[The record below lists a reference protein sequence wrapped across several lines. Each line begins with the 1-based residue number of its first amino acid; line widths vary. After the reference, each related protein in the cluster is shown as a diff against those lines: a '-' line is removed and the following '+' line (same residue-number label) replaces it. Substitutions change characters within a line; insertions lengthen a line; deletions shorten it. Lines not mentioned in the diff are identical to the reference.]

1 MPEIHIR
8 PIEVED
14 IVHLEA
20 LEHEFHTDHVWQ
32 MEREINDRQVAVSFR
47 EIRLPRIIR
56 VEYPKYKWPKDGE
69 ECCQIKGITAIIDE
83 EIIGYL
89 LIEKEDVTSSAY
101 IRKLVVKN
109 NLRRKGVA
117 SALILSAHDWA
128 RKNNL
133 KHTIIE
139 MQSKNYPAICLV
151 KKFGYEFCGYN
162 DRFYA
167 NQDIAL
173 FFSRYCR

>member
-1 MPEIHIR
+1 MPEIQVR
-8 PIEVED
+8 PIKFED
-14 IVHLEA
+14 FEHLQA
-20 LEHEFHTDHVWQ
+20 LEHAFYTDYVWQ
-32 MEREINDRQVAVSFR
+32 MEREISDKQISIGFR
-47 EIRLPRIIR
+47 EVRLPRTIQ
-56 VEYPKYKWPKDGE
+56 VEYPKYKWPKE
-69 ECCQIKGITAIIDE
+69 ETEFSQIKGITAIIDD

-89 LIEKEDVTSSAY
+89 LIDKQAVTSNAF
-101 IRKLVVKN
+101 IRKLVVKSS
-109 NLRRKGVA
+109 LRRKGVA

-128 RKNNL
+128 RKNKL
-133 KHTIIE
+133 KHIIIE
-139 MQSKNYPAICLV
+139 VQSKNVPAIRLV